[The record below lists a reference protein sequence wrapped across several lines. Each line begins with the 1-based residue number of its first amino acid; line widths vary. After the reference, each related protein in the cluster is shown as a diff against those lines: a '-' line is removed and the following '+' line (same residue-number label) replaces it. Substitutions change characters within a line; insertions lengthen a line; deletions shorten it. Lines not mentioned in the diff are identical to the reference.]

1 MADNSFLSRDE
12 QRQIAWSGMTLFER
26 MDIYEQT
33 DGLSFDQTGRATDEV
48 DDFSTEWA
56 TVVADGE
63 RRILTKRL
71 LAENISEQTYQK
83 CLLQN
88 TWPESVTIPAWVNEL
103 NDLIAYVEQSSV
115 EVDDEATF
123 PFEDVLSPFVDYGY
137 ETLLTRTNLQR
148 LSPTAVTSTKEWL
161 LTRLTEISVEA
172 LHVEFSTFRLVRK
185 PSIYNTDR
193 TDGQRASTTLY
204 TAFVENMHTSEKLRS
219 FFTEYSVLARL
230 VMTTIRQW
238 TAAIKEFHHRLN
250 QDWSDIRTTFSTSD
264 NITVIA
270 DLDVLTDDRHRD
282 GRAVIR
288 AILPSDDTVL
298 YKPRSIE
305 TEDKY
310 GTLIDEIADRAGDS
324 LKTPVCLSN
333 DEYGWV
339 EWIPSID
346 CTTVDEVHR
355 YYRRAGM
362 LLGISYMT
370 YLNDCH
376 FENVVAQGAH
386 PVIVDTETILHPLL
400 NSDEGISLAEDET
413 IDSVMWTGL
422 LPRKLASPTGEGEV
436 NIGGFQVPT
445 LPVKEDL
452 SNPQWWVDMN
462 SDTMAVAEQE
472 PSFIQLDNATNV
484 PRLHGTVETPD
495 EYVDAIKSGFEQVY
509 AQLTADPS
517 ILSILE
523 GLETRVLFGQT
534 YTYTSIL
541 DAITAPAALRSGEK
555 VTLHLEHLIAERS
568 FDGDYGRTKQQI
580 YKAERTALLRLDV
593 PRFTVAADGIQFN
606 NTYISEPAYIPGW
619 ERVTAKMQSLSENDL
634 AKQRDYIQTACVS
647 ETPPVMTDHSTSSM
661 DSRTV
666 QSTDVPTN
674 MVERYLHDIPEQ
686 ILQHATDDQEGHM
699 SWIIRTYSN
708 NRWLDIQTSGNG
720 VYTGRAGIAIF
731 LALLHKFQP
740 RRKCH
745 AGAID
750 ALIPLRKTLHR
761 SKQSASHLGNSDGI
775 GSQIYALSKVGQL
788 LDRPQVVDDA
798 ELAAEQ
804 LTADRIQSDEAFD
817 VMNGCAGAL
826 LSLVALYNLRPQ
838 EWIVRKAIACGEHL
852 LQHRIDTDTPYRA
865 WESSLGPHPLTGM
878 SHGTAGIA
886 YALYRLFD
894 VCGDDRFRRAGAEGL
909 RYERTTYS
917 SEHHNWPDL
926 RGESPTYL
934 DAWCYGR
941 SGIGLSRLGIAAITE
956 TPLVHEDI
964 TNALPHT
971 TSTCAGFPDQLC
983 CGNAG
988 RIDCLLR
995 AADYTNDRTYMAT
1008 ANRLLNRLL
1017 QRADET
1023 QCFALPGH
1031 TRTLYNPSLFMGT
1044 AGIGYILLRQKYGT
1058 DVPCL
1063 LLWE

>member
-1 MADNSFLSRDE
+1 MTANRCLSIDE
-12 QRQIAWSGMTLFER
+12 QRQIAWDGLTLFER
-26 MDIYEQT
+26 MEIYGQADAPSCDPSGRET
-33 DGLSFDQTGRATDEV
+33 DDV
-48 DDFSTEWA
+48 DDFKNEWV

-63 RRILTKRL
+63 QRTLTKRRM
-71 LAENISEQTYQK
+71 AENISEQTYQT
-83 CLLQN
+83 CLLQQ
-88 TWPESVTIPAWVNEL
+88 TWPESVDIPAWVSEL
-103 NDLIAYVEQSSV
+103 NDLIAYIEQTPV
-115 EVDDEATF
+115 EVNEGTTT
-123 PFEDVLSPFVDYGY
+123 PFGDVLAPFVAYGY
-137 ETLLTRTNLQR
+137 ETLSSKTDLDR
-148 LSPTAVTSTKEWL
+148 LSPTAVNAAKEWL

-172 LHVEFSTFRLVRK
+172 LYVEFSTFRLVRK
-185 PSIYNTDR
+185 PTVLDTDVA
-193 TDGQRASTTLY
+193 DGQQASTTLY
-204 TAFVENMHTSEKLRS
+204 TAFVETMQTSEQLRS

-238 TAAIKEFHHRLN
+238 TAAMLEFHHRLDR
-250 QDWSDIRTTFSTSD
+250 DWSAIQTTFGAA
-264 NITVIA
+264 NEPTVLA
-270 DLDVLTDDRHRD
+270 DLAVLTDDRHCD

-288 AILPSDDTVL
+288 ADLSPETSVL
-298 YKPRSIE
+298 YKPRNIA
-305 TEDKY
+305 TEERY
-310 GTLIDEIADRAGDS
+310 GALVDELSDRVGDS

-339 EWIPSID
+339 EWIPSTD
-346 CTTVDEVHR
+346 CTTVDEVRR
-355 YYRRAGM
+355 YYRRAGI

-376 FENVVAQGAH
+376 FENVIAHGAH

-400 NSDEGISLAEDET
+400 NSDEGVSLAEHET

-422 LPRKLASPTGEGEV
+422 LPRKLDSPTGEGEV
-436 NIGGFQVPT
+436 NIGGLQVPS
-445 LPVKEDL
+445 LSEQEDL

-462 SDTMAVAEQE
+462 SDTMQVVDQE
-472 PSFIQLDNATNV
+472 PSFIQFEDATNV
-484 PRLHGTVETPD
+484 PRLQGAVETPD
-495 EYVDAIKSGFEQVY
+495 EYVDAIKNGFEQVY
-509 AQLTADPS
+509 AQITADPS
-517 ILSILE
+517 ILSILD

-606 NTYISEPAYIPGW
+606 DTYIGESAYIPGW
-619 ERVTAKMQSLSENDL
+619 ERVTAKIQSLSESDL
-634 AKQRDYIQTACVS
+634 ARQNDYIQTACVS
-647 ETPPVMTDHSTSSM
+647 ETPPVIADHSTSST
-661 DSRTV
+661 DSRTT
-666 QSTDVPTN
+666 QSTAVPTN
-674 MVERYLHDIPEQ
+674 VVERYLHDIPEQ

-708 NRWLDIQTSGNG
+708 NRWLDIQTSENG

-731 LALLHKFQP
+731 LALLYKFQSNSM
-740 RRKCH
+740 CQT
-745 AGAID
+745 GAID
-750 ALIPLRKTLHR
+750 ALTPLRKTLHR
-761 SKQSASHLGNSDGI
+761 SERSASHLGNSDGI

-804 LTADRIQSDEAFD
+804 LTADRIHSDEAFD

-826 LSLVALYNLRPQ
+826 LSLVALYDLRPQ

-865 WESSLGPHPLTGM
+865 WASSLGTHPLTGM

-917 SEHHNWPDL
+917 SEQHNWPDL